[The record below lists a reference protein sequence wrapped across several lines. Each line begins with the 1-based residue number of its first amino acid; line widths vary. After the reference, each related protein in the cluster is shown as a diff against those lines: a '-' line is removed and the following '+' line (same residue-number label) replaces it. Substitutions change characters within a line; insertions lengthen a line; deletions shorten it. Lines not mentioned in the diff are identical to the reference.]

1 MKLTSLEKKDIIMSK
16 IKECNEIIIILKDKN
31 KYENSLETKNPY
43 TIYLIE
49 KEIEKNIAKINALN
63 IELNSL

>member
-1 MKLTSLEKKDIIMSK
+1 MELNKKEKENIIKLK
-16 IKECNEIIIILKDKN
+16 IQEYGEVLAILKDKN